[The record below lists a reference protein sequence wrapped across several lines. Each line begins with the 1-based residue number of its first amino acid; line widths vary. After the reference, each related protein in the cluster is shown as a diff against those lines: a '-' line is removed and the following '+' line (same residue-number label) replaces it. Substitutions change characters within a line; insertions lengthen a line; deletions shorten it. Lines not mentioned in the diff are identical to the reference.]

1 MYAVGWTLPSLLFVG
16 AALEVRNSKDFVG
29 MGSLVKE
36 TFDAWDVVVGAAVVD
51 ELVAPAVKL

>member
-29 MGSLVKE
+29 MGSFVKE
-36 TFDAWDVVVGAAVVD
+36 TFDAWDVIVGAAVVD
-51 ELVAPAVKL
+51 ELVSPAVKS